1 MTTQADRQ
9 RKLQKSGDQ
18 PVTQPLPRELGPGGG
33 GGSTVIITSVTVT
46 VGEVEGEMMVRE
58 LTYQD
63 DPPRVG
69 RLDVGE
75 QFQAYPMEGLSY
87 DNYLWMAFD
96 FVDEETTP
104 PGIKAYT
111 ARLVGD
117 RVIPVLKAASGINFV
132 DDSLAAGGGS
142 SV

>member
-1 MTTQADRQ
+1 MRRPWTQ
-9 RKLQKSGDQ
+9 
-18 PVTQPLPRELGPGGG
+18 ELGPGGG
-33 GGSTVIITSVTVT
+33 GGSSGIITSVTVT
-46 VGEVEGEMMVRE
+46 VGEVGGEMMGRE

-63 DPPRVG
+63 DAPRVG

-117 RVIPVLKAASGINFV
+117 RVIPAFKVADGINFV

-142 SV
+142 SA